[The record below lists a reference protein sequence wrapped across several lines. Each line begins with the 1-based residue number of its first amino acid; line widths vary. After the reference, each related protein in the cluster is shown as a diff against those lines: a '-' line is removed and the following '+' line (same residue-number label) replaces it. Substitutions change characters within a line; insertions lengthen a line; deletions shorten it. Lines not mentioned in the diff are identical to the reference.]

1 MNFCEGLIALSVRW
15 VHPIQQQGRRIPSLS
30 CDTTLPTCSFLVS
43 GFLTEIVQQI
53 HSLRESGVMSSHAA
67 RASGSEDRAFR
78 KSIGSS
84 WATPPE
90 IFLLIGRLYSY
101 AETIRCGRYDDMASN
116 IAAKAKK

>member
-1 MNFCEGLIALSVRW
+1 VQ
-15 VHPIQQQGRRIPSLS
+15 PIQQQGRRIPSLS
-30 CDTTLPTCSFLVS
+30 CETTLPTCSSLVC

-67 RASGSEDRAFR
+67 RASGSEDSAFR

-84 WATPPE
+84 WGTPPE